1 MEKEKQ
7 STTVEP
13 EIERLEK
20 LEKYYKYFDVESRY
34 GLSFK
39 EFVRR
44 VDTGTWDAWLAG

>member
-1 MEKEKQ
+1 MENVA
-7 STTVEP
+7 SVSSIDP

-20 LEKYYKYFDVESRY
+20 LERYYKHFDIERRY

-44 VDTGTWDAWLAG
+44 VDMGTWDAWLAG